1 MFGAWLL
8 ARRRQHVL
16 VLGHMHSMV
25 PVGKTTPRLV
35 CTTTKT
41 PMKAQDDHLSV
52 INAHFYSASDYGLSI
67 LVCSIHT
74 VQEQHNQCPT
84 GSPKPFLSKSP
95 YLCPVMQC
103 LPCHAM
109 PCDIMSLRQMLSC
122 NSRQV
127 CSIPS
132 FNFLSQPQCLRPSPS
147 PYQNI
152 ASQSPQCSNCDS
164 SCGLPPNCVPAHDTG

>member
-8 ARRRQHVL
+8 EGEGVACSCPGAWV
-16 VLGHMHSMV
+16 VHMHSMV
-25 PVGKTTPRLV
+25 LVGKTTLRLV
-35 CTTTKT
+35 CTTTTKT

-52 INAHFYSASDYGLSI
+52 VNAHFYSASDCGLSI
-67 LVCSIHT
+67 PVCSIHT

-84 GSPKPFLSKSP
+84 KPFLSKSP
-95 YLCPVMQC
+95 YLCPAMQC
-103 LPCHAM
+103 LYVTPPNA
-109 PCDIMSLRQMLSC
+109 L
-122 NSRQV
+122 
-127 CSIPS
+127 IPS
-132 FNFLSQPQCLRPSPS
+132 FNFLSHPQCLRPSPS